1 MDIDVFIDRRKALK
15 LSQVKL
21 CEGIC
26 TQATLSKFENNN
38 RIPSLTI
45 LSRLYAR
52 LGLTVDELYQDQ
64 EETASRLAQALDTVE
79 EELMTEDYRRVLRG
93 LAKINVTQLDAIPLK
108 MQFYYLRGIVNTLVN
123 RQPDKV
129 LFDFSRIL
137 NDLDERHQTIMTQL
151 AFLGSGILY
160 ARRQEH
166 DQAVFY
172 FEKVRHYLRHLEP
185 TVAATRENNYHLR
198 VLTLI
203 YYTAEFYAGDTN
215 YKLSNQ
221 LINSGLNMCSDH
233 HVTYYLP
240 RLKFL
245 AAQNALAEH
254 RSQTVVS
261 QLLDE
266 ALAFARLNRNEVI
279 EVKVA
284 AMRNQVRQTSTG
296 KATKPLLTPGQE
308 PQMKAQPEK

>member
-45 LSRLYAR
+45 LSRLCAR

-64 EETASRLAQALDTVE
+64 EETASRIAQDLDRVE
-79 EELMTEDYRRVLRG
+79 GQLMTEDYRRVLSG
-93 LAKINVTQLDAIPLK
+93 LAKIHVDQIDAIPLK

-123 RQPDKV
+123 RQPDKI

-137 NDLDERHQTIMTQL
+137 NDLDERHQTILTQL

-160 ARRQEH
+160 SRRQEY

-172 FEKVRHYLRHLEP
+172 FEKVLHYIQTIEAHP
-185 TVAATRENNYHLR
+185 AAAKESNYHLR

-203 YYTAEFYAGDTN
+203 YFTAEFYAGDAD

-221 LINSGLNMCSDH
+221 LITLGLKLCSTH

-245 AAQNALAEH
+245 AAQNAIAEH
-254 RSQTVVS
+254 RPQTLIS
-261 QLLDE
+261 RLMDE
-266 ALAFARLNRNEVI
+266 ALAFARINQNQVV

-284 AMRNQVRQTSTG
+284 ALRKQCQRAQTASQATSST
-296 KATKPLLTPGQE
+296 TVNPN
-308 PQMKAQPEK
+308 

>member
-1 MDIDVFIDRRKALK
+1 MFINRRKALK

-21 CEGIC
+21 CKGIC

-45 LSRLYAR
+45 LSQLCAR
-52 LGLTVDELYQDQ
+52 LGITVDELYQDQ
-64 EETASRLAQALDTVE
+64 EETTSRLTRELDQLE
-79 EELMTEDYRRVLRG
+79 RRLMTEDYQYVLGG
-93 LAKINVTQLDAIPLK
+93 LAKLHEDQIESIPLR

-123 RQPDKV
+123 RQPDQI

-137 NDLDERHQTIMTQL
+137 NDLDERHQTILTQL

-160 ARRQEH
+160 ARRHELA
-166 DQAVFY
+166 QATFY
-172 FEKVRHYLRHLEP
+172 FEKVRHYLAALNVSEV
-185 TVAATRENNYHLR
+185 TVQENNYHLR

-203 YYTAEFYAGDTN
+203 YYTAAFYAENAD

-221 LINSGLNMCSDH
+221 LVTLVLKICSQQ

-245 AAQNALAEH
+245 AAQNAVAEH
-254 RSQTVVS
+254 RSQDLIN

-266 ALAFARLNRNEVI
+266 ALAFARLNRNAVI
-279 EVKVA
+279 EGKIA
-284 AMRNQVRQTSTG
+284 TLRQQLQAGPTQS
-296 KATKPLLTPGQE
+296 
-308 PQMKAQPEK
+308 PEK

>member
-1 MDIDVFIDRRKALK
+1 MFIDRRKALK

-45 LSRLYAR
+45 LSRLCAR

-64 EETASRLAQALDTVE
+64 EETASRIAQDLDKVE
-79 EELMTEDYRRVLRG
+79 GQLMTEDYRRVLNG
-93 LAKINVTQLDAIPLK
+93 LSKIHVDQIDAIPLK
-108 MQFYYLRGIVNTLVN
+108 MQFYYLRGIVNTLIN
-123 RQPDKV
+123 RQPDKI

-137 NDLDERHQTIMTQL
+137 NDLDERHQTILTQL

-172 FEKVRHYLRHLEP
+172 FEKVLHYIRAIDANE
-185 TVAATRENNYHLR
+185 AAERENNYHLR

-203 YYTAEFYAGDTN
+203 YFTAEFYAGDVD

-221 LINSGLNMCSDH
+221 LITLGLKLCSEH

-245 AAQNALAEH
+245 AAQNAIAEH
-254 RSQTVVS
+254 RPQALISR
-261 QLLDE
+261 LMDE
-266 ALAFARLNRNEVI
+266 ALAFARINQNEMV

-284 AMRNQVRQTSTG
+284 ALRKQCQQKQPAKSDTDS
-296 KATKPLLTPGQE
+296 ATTAIVKPS
-308 PQMKAQPEK
+308 